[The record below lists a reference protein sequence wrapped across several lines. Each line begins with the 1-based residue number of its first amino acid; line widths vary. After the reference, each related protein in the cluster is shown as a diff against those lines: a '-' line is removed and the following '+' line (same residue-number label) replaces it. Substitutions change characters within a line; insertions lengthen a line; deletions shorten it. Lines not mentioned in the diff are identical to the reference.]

1 MTPPDSFPILVK
13 EDPTAKMV
21 TAYRNGSAYLL
32 DVFEVECGH
41 FMDKRVVE
49 QVRAAIQAGRE
60 DGIAISIN
68 SAFRTMERQTELYE
82 GHQKDP
88 AHFSPADRP
97 GHSLHQQGLAIDLHF
112 PNGSAERERFA
123 ALAVAHGMTR
133 PHPKEP
139 WHFLASPLK
148 EGVS

>member
-1 MTPPDSFPILVK
+1 MNPSSFPILTE

-21 TAYRNGSAYLL
+21 TAYRDGASFLL
-32 DVFEVECGH
+32 DVLEVECGH
-41 FMDKRVVE
+41 FVDKRVVE

-88 AHFSPADRP
+88 AHFSPAERP
-97 GHSLHQQGLAIDLHF
+97 GFSLHQQGLAMDLHF
-112 PNGSAERERFA
+112 PNGSADRERFA
-123 ALAVAHGMTR
+123 ALAVAHGLVRT
-133 PHPKEP
+133 HHKEP
-139 WHFLASPLK
+139 WHFEVSPLK